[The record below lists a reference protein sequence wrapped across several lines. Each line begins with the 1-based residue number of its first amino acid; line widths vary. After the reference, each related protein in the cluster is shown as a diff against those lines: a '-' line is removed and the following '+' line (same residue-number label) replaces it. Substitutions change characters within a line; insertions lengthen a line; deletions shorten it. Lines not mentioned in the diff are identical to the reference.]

1 MMTQTTATPEAST
14 TTVTRVRAVT
24 FTAQELEGLSRQVTA
39 WLLEHPSSVPVAFSH
54 AAETR
59 AVVRTPPSLAGPEPR
74 VFYTGIL
81 LVRT

>member
-1 MMTQTTATPEAST
+1 MITKTTATPETST
-14 TTVTRVRAVT
+14 ATVTGVRAVT
-24 FTAQELEGLSRQVTA
+24 FTAQELEGLSRQVSG
-39 WLLEHPSSVPVAFSH
+39 WLMEHPSAIPLFFSH

-81 LVRT
+81 LVRG

>member
-1 MMTQTTATPEAST
+1 MITKTTAPPETST
-14 TTVTRVRAVT
+14 ATVTGVRAVT
-24 FTAQELEGLSRQVTA
+24 FTAQELEGLSRQVSG
-39 WLLEHPSSVPVAFSH
+39 WLMEHPSAVPLAFSH

-81 LVRT
+81 LVRG